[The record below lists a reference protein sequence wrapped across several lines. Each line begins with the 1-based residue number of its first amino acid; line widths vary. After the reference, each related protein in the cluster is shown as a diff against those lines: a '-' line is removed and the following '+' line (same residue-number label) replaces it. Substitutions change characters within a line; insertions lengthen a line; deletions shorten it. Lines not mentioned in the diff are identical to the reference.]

1 MLEATPRIEDDE
13 FRGVTAELVARAEH
27 GAGRIRAVPQ
37 ADAEDVVQD
46 AWEREI
52 RKNKKRKRSFPQ
64 GDQLMAHMSATVAD
78 TAVEH
83 RRRWLRKKEVPP
95 KQRVSL
101 EVVSDAAA
109 AIVGGNL
116 EEEALAR
123 MAADEISDALSET
136 VDLDVQRLAVLSALG
151 YTDIEAGSALGLSVR
166 DVDAARH
173 RLKRKRVP
181 LAQKIDT
188 TLSERREDD

>member
-1 MLEATPRIEDDE
+1 
-13 FRGVTAELVARAEH
+13 
-27 GAGRIRAVPQ
+27 
-37 ADAEDVVQD
+37 
-46 AWEREI
+46 
-52 RKNKKRKRSFPQ
+52 
-64 GDQLMAHMSATVAD
+64 MAHMSATVAD

-109 AIVGGNL
+109 AIVGGDL

-151 YTDIEAGSALGLSVR
+151 YTDIAAGNALGLSVR